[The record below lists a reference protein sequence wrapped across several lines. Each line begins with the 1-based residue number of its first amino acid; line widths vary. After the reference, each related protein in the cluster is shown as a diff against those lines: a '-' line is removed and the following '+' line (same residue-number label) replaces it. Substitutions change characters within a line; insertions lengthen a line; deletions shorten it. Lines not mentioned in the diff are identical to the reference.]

1 MTAPSRYALAV
12 RQRALVTAHW
22 SRAAACWRTGWVQ
35 PDVRPATAAAVIR
48 PKRGSCICEK
58 SHDVNTARLRTA
70 TVRGLGDQIAI
81 PAYDRSDLT
90 VGIVHIGTG
99 AFHRSHQAAYL
110 DQLLNAGQALNWAIC
125 GIDLLPVDRPKAEVF
140 ARQDGLYTLMVKHA
154 DGSIEPRVI
163 GVLADY
169 VFAPDAPELA
179 ISRLT
184 DPRTRVVTLT
194 VTEGGYN
201 VHPETGEFD
210 TANPAVQADLRRGA
224 VPTTVFGFV
233 TEALRRRRADH
244 VPPFTVASCDNV
256 QANGDLAHRMFAA
269 FADLAEPGLGD
280 WIREQVAF
288 PNSMV
293 DRITPATTA
302 DDIARLRAD
311 FGIDDGWPVVCE
323 PFRQWVLEDNFPAG
337 RPPWESCG
345 VQLVSDVSAYEQM
358 KLRLLNVGHQAL
370 GYAGYLAGYR
380 YAHEAATDPVFAK
393 FVTGYMQAEAR
404 PTLMSVPGI
413 DLDAYIGTLLER
425 FSNPT
430 IRDTLARLCAF
441 STDRIPKWLLPVI
454 RDNLAAGGEVT
465 RSAAIVASWARYA
478 EGNDESGQRI
488 EVVDRLRDEVM
499 QRAAG
504 QHDDP
509 LSFVRN
515 DRLFGDLAGHDRFAA
530 AYLRS
535 LAWFH
540 QVGARAT
547 LDNINA
553 ELGEA
558 ARRLG

>member
-1 MTAPSRYALAV
+1 M
-12 RQRALVTAHW
+12 
-22 SRAAACWRTGWVQ
+22 
-35 PDVRPATAAAVIR
+35 
-48 PKRGSCICEK
+48 
-58 SHDVNTARLRTA
+58 SHDVRTARLGAA
-70 TVRGLGDQIAI
+70 TVRDLGGQVAV
-81 PAYDRSDLT
+81 PGYDRSDLT

-125 GIDLLPVDRPKAEVF
+125 GIDLLPADRHKAEVF

-154 DGSIEPRVI
+154 DGGIEPRVI
-163 GVLADY
+163 GALADY

-179 ISRLT
+179 VSRLT
-184 DPRTRVVTLT
+184 DPRTRIVTLT

-201 VHPETGEFD
+201 VHPVSGEFD
-210 TANPAVQADLRRGA
+210 TANPAVQADLRGGA

-256 QANGDLAHRMFAA
+256 QANGDLARRMFAA
-269 FADLAEPGLGD
+269 FADLAEPGLGV

-302 DDIARLRAD
+302 DDIARLRAN

-323 PFRQWVLEDNFPAG
+323 PFSQWVLEDSFPSG

-345 VQLVSDVSAYEQM
+345 VQLVSDVTTYEQM

-370 GYAGYLAGYR
+370 AYAGYLAGYR
-380 YAHEAATDPVFAK
+380 YVHEVAADPVFAE

-404 PTLMSVPGI
+404 PTLASVPGA
-413 DLDAYIGTLLER
+413 DLDTYIGALLER
-425 FSNPT
+425 FSNPA
-430 IRDTLARLCAF
+430 IGDTLARLCAF
-441 STDRIPKWLLPVI
+441 SSDRIPRWLLPVI
-454 RDNLAAGGEVT
+454 RDNLAAGGEVA

-478 EGNDESGQRI
+478 EGTDESGQRI
-488 EVVDRLRDEVM
+488 EVVDRLRDEVVL
-499 QRAAG
+499 RAAG

-530 AYLRS
+530 DYLRA
-535 LAWFH
+535 LASFRR
-540 QVGARAT
+540 VGARAT
-547 LDNINA
+547 LESINA
-553 ELGEA
+553 DLARA
-558 ARRLG
+558 ADCRR

>member
-1 MTAPSRYALAV
+1 VS
-12 RQRALVTAHW
+12 
-22 SRAAACWRTGWVQ
+22 
-35 PDVRPATAAAVIR
+35 
-48 PKRGSCICEK
+48 
-58 SHDVNTARLRTA
+58 TARLRTA
-70 TVRGLGDQIAI
+70 TIRGLGRRVAI
-81 PAYDRSDLT
+81 PSYDRSRLT

-110 DQLLNAGQALNWAIC
+110 DELLTAGQASSWAVC
-125 GIDLLPVDRPKAEVF
+125 GIDLLPADRPKAEVF

-163 GVLADY
+163 GALADY

-184 DPRTRVVTLT
+184 DPRTRIVTLT
-194 VTEGGYN
+194 ITEGGYN
-201 VHPETGEFD
+201 VDPTTGDFD
-210 TANPAVQADLRRGA
+210 TGNRAVQADLHGGA
-224 VPTTVFGFV
+224 VPKTVFGLI
-233 TEALRRRRADH
+233 TEALRRRRADR

-256 QANGDLAHRMFAA
+256 QGNGDLARRMFAT

-280 WIREQVAF
+280 WIRERVAF

-293 DRITPATTA
+293 DRITPVTTA
-302 DDIARLRAD
+302 DDIARLRD
-311 FGIDDGWPVVCE
+311 EFGIDDGWPVVCE

-345 VQLVSDVSAYEQM
+345 VQLVSDVTAYEQM

-380 YAHEAATDPVFAK
+380 YAHEAATDPVFAE

-404 PTLMSVPGI
+404 PTLASVPGI
-413 DLDAYIGTLLER
+413 DVSTYIGMLLQR
-425 FSNPT
+425 FSNPA

-441 STDRIPKWLLPVI
+441 STDRIPAWLLPVI
-454 RDNLAAGGEVT
+454 KDNLAAGGEVA

-478 EGNDESGQRI
+478 EGTDESGQPI

-499 QRAAG
+499 LRAAS

-515 DRLFGDLAGHDRFAA
+515 ERLFGDLAGHDRFAA

-535 LAWFH
+535 LASFH
-540 QVGARAT
+540 RAGARAT
-547 LDNINA
+547 LENINT
-553 ELGEA
+553 ELARA
-558 ARRLG
+558 AQRGG